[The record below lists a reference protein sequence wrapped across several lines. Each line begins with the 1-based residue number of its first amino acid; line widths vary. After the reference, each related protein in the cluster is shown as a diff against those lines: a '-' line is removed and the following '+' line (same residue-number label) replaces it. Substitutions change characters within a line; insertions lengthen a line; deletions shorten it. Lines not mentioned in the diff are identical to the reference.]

1 MKRTLF
7 SGLFFVEFPG
17 NGILASMPA
26 WCTRSEEPLPLY
38 SAWPSRDGTMERNF
52 SSVEFARG
60 RTDRGDSGLFKEGVY
75 QGHYSRGDGLREG
88 NLSPNFFTG
97 PMESHRAA
105 RLRSTS
111 ARQNRHPSPRRA
123 QRYIDP
129 DTLHGHYQ
137 DIPMYAAAAP
147 QPRVETAAPR
157 MEPVAAVVAPS
168 ELEILIGWP
177 QWMPEGASAVY
188 VTAETDAGEFTQSE
202 RMHASQPPSTHG
214 RDGLGGALLLPG
226 TNASSV
232 TLHVMAE
239 YGGGRFGPPSH
250 RGISV
255 GGTTIKLPES
265 TVAARPSRRLL
276 ELLAPLDISVE
287 LGYTTEA
294 VPASARPPS
303 VVQPPPQPVSRSE
316 AMSRAFPQRE
326 AMREAMRDARP
337 GPMMPPQTPTYD
349 GWEYDQLYSQPSYR
363 QQYSQPS
370 YGQEPGDV
378 RISRPAAQQPL
389 RYYRRGS

>member
-1 MKRTLF
+1 M
-7 SGLFFVEFPG
+7 PG
-17 NGILASMPA
+17 WYA
-26 WCTRSEEPLPLY
+26 RSEEPLPLY

-52 SSVEFARG
+52 SSVELARG
-60 RTDRGDSGLFKEGVY
+60 RTDRGESGLFKEGVY

-88 NLSPNFFTG
+88 SLSPNFFTG

-137 DIPMYAAAAP
+137 DIPMYAAEAP
-147 QPRVETAAPR
+147 QPRAAPR
-157 MEPVAAVVAPS
+157 MAPVAAVKAPS

-265 TVAARPSRRLL
+265 TVAQGAGVGARPSRRIL

-303 VVQPPPQPVSRSE
+303 VVQPPPLPVSRAE
-316 AMSRAFPQRE
+316 AMSRAFSQQRD
-326 AMREAMRDARP
+326 AMRDAMRDARP
-337 GPMMPPQTPTYD
+337 GRMMPPQTPTYD
-349 GWEYDQLYSQPSYR
+349 GWEYDQQYSQPSYR
-363 QQYSQPS
+363 QQFSQPS

-378 RISRPAAQQPL
+378 RIIRPAAL
-389 RYYRRGS
+389 RYYRHGS